1 MESNLRDSSV
11 QPKIHRLRVVT
22 ARLKALLLDAT
33 KKNFWVRA
41 QLVSNKGNR
50 QGGHFYGELVDI
62 DDNGQTLAKMR
73 VVIWR
78 AEYQKIR
85 QKLLDDG
92 QPDALEGNREICAYC
107 AVRFHEVYGLQL
119 QVFDVDP
126 TFGESHIDRNRR
138 QILEKLQREG
148 LLDKNK
154 TTELVA
160 APLRI
165 GLITSANSAACADFT
180 KTLGASPFSFKTLLV
195 PAAMQGQATAN
206 EVVAAIGTLVAS
218 RVEVICLVRGGGS
231 PMDLAWFDD
240 EAIGRAIA
248 NCPVP
253 VWVGIGHEIDLTVPD
268 FVAHT
273 PHKTPTAVAE
283 ALVERIRVLDNDLA
297 LFRDR
302 LLEVFSRRMEL
313 ADRSIVQNRN
323 GLQQGTRKHLEIQNE
338 RFLGH
343 VLKLE
348 SALDAMVAGR
358 ARRLSECVIQLKER
372 VRGEIGSGEQ
382 SLGNTTSRFEDGL
395 TRRLQRAHEAGLRGV
410 NGLVEGIRKHLAWN
424 EERFRR
430 RAVTLRGAI
439 DKAFDSRAGLLAT
452 MCILL
457 EERSR
462 GGQADGQRE
471 LDRRKHELL
480 AAVDRIVDG
489 RQKIL
494 DLKTSRFGF
503 AQYQQSLERAS
514 RHLDEKGKRLIALS
528 PERHLARGYSIT
540 RDGQG
545 RVIRDARET
554 QVGEPIHTQLAEG
567 FLTSTV
573 VHKENEDG

>member
-22 ARLKALLLDAT
+22 ARLKSLLLDAT

-50 QGGHFYGELVDI
+50 QGGHF
-62 DDNGQTLAKMR
+62 
-73 VVIWR
+73 
-78 AEYQKIR
+78 
-85 QKLLDDG
+85 
-92 QPDALEGNREICAYC
+92 
-107 AVRFHEVYGLQL
+107 
-119 QVFDVDP
+119 
-126 TFGESHIDRNRR
+126 S
-138 QILEKLQREG
+138 
-148 LLDKNK
+148 
-154 TTELVA
+154 
-160 APLRI
+160 
-165 GLITSANSAACADFT
+165 
-180 KTLGASPFSFKTLLV
+180 
-195 PAAMQGQATAN
+195 
-206 EVVAAIGTLVAS
+206 
-218 RVEVICLVRGGGS
+218 
-231 PMDLAWFDD
+231 
-240 EAIGRAIA
+240 
-248 NCPVP
+248 
-253 VWVGIGHEIDLTVPD
+253 
-268 FVAHT
+268 
-273 PHKTPTAVAE
+273 
-283 ALVERIRVLDNDLA
+283 
-297 LFRDR
+297 
-302 LLEVFSRRMEL
+302 
-313 ADRSIVQNRN
+313 
-323 GLQQGTRKHLEIQNE
+323 
-338 RFLGH
+338 
-343 VLKLE
+343 
-348 SALDAMVAGR
+348 
-358 ARRLSECVIQLKER
+358 
-372 VRGEIGSGEQ
+372 
-382 SLGNTTSRFEDGL
+382 SRFEDGL

-424 EERFRR
+424 EERVRR

-503 AQYQQSLERAS
+503 AQYEQSLERAS
-514 RHLDEKGKRLIALS
+514 RHLYEKGKRLIALS
-528 PERHLARGYSIT
+528 PERLLARGYSIT

-554 QVGEPIHTQLAEG
+554 HVGEPIHTQLAEG

-573 VHKENEDG
+573 VHTQKHRRK